1 MGELFSAHICSDKPL
16 TKFFQCGEGVPERTK
31 GYFGSHLSAVQKLLH
46 VLYSLLNPRIAL
58 SRLIKVQGY
67 HVQITA
73 RSDRDLTPE
82 SIMQKVGD
90 ASGSKYSGGGNI
102 PSASGPKPPV
112 SSKPVFTPTAIAGSG
127 SSFNPLGSRS
137 RAAPRQEET
146 DEDGWGADAPP
157 VTRTQLEKVAPA
169 YQPTKVNISQLT
181 SQKQE
186 SSRFTPSQPSNGDPD
201 LVRGGYQPI
210 GKVDIAEIRRQAKEA
225 GELKDERP
233 TTVKGSYEP
242 VGKVDIAAIRA
253 RAQGP
258 GGAASPPST
267 ISPAATGEDE
277 DRPRPLADR
286 SAAFQQSERLT
297 ALPKPK
303 VANKFGGSS
312 FTGTKAPTPGDI
324 TAKPAAPAPPVGLA
338 SRTFADQGGKTPAQV
353 WAEKKGRERGPSI
366 TSPGAAPT
374 SPLQAQTSGGWSS
387 GYAGKKWNPVDTMH
401 TGRSSLGSQ
410 HTGQDDQQPEEPTS
424 PSGGV
429 ASIRDRFSGRAVMG
443 QPAEDSGPPP
453 QIDLGSKPSG
463 GARGIP
469 IPGLPTHSY
478 ADQVPAEEHVDLP
491 PPPRRPE
498 PEEEEEEEQPD
509 IRPSSPI
516 RVAMPVSRKEQ
527 PELSPAEEQ
536 FSPPTLPMSSV
547 AQAASRARDVPPA
560 PQVHDEEPAR
570 GAASGG
576 GKRALV
582 QYDYEKAEDNEI
594 ELREGDYVSNIDMV
608 DDDWWMGTNEQGETG
623 LFPSNYV
630 ELVEDAPG
638 GGGPAA
644 ADPEPEPEPEPVA
657 AAAAGGTGRTA
668 TAQYDYEAAEDNELS
683 FPDGATIIN
692 VVSTSSSTHVY
703 LTRKGFRLI
712 YDRSSPM
719 TIGGSVNM
727 RDDRDCFRRI
737 MCSSTSRSDA
747 WIGEREQ
754 DTCV

>member
-1 MGELFSAHICSDKPL
+1 MGELPSARIRSDTPL

-46 VLYSLLNPRIAL
+46 VLYALLNLRVEL
-58 SRLIKVQGY
+58 TRLTETQGY

-82 SIMQKVGD
+82 TVMQKVAD
-90 ASGSKYSGGGNI
+90 ASGSKYSGGGTM

-127 SSFNPLGSRS
+127 TSFKPLGSRS
-137 RAAPRQEET
+137 RAAPQRETT

-169 YQPTKVNISQLT
+169 YQPTRVNISQLT

-186 SSRFTPSQPSNGDPD
+186 PSRFAASQPSNGGPD
-201 LVRGGYQPI
+201 VVKGAYQPI

-225 GELKDERP
+225 GELKDDRP
-233 TTVKGSYEP
+233 SAVKGAYEP

-258 GGAASPPST
+258 GGAASPPSA

-277 DRPRPLADR
+277 ERPRSFADR

-297 ALPKPK
+297 TLPKPK

-324 TAKPAAPAPPVGLA
+324 SAKPAAPKVGLA
-338 SRTFADQGGKTPAQV
+338 SRTFADEGGKTPAQV
-353 WAEKKGRERGPSI
+353 WAEKKARERGPSI

-387 GYAGKKWNPVDTMH
+387 GYTGKKWDPVSTTH
-401 TGRSSLGSQ
+401 TGRGSLGSQ

-424 PSGGV
+424 PVGGV
-429 ASIRDRFSGRAVMG
+429 ASIRDRFSGRAPMG
-443 QPAEDSGPPP
+443 QPIDDSGPPP
-453 QIDLGSKPSG
+453 QIDLGTKPSG

-469 IPGLPTHSY
+469 IPGLPTRPS
-478 ADQVPAEEHVDLP
+478 AEQIPAEEHVDLP
-491 PPPRRPE
+491 TPPRRPE
-498 PEEEEEEEQPD
+498 PEDEEEQPD
-509 IRPSSPI
+509 FRPASPI

-536 FSPPTLPMSSV
+536 FSPPTLPTASV
-547 AQAASRARDVPPA
+547 AQAASRARDVPPE
-560 PQVHDEEPAR
+560 PQLHDDDPAR
-570 GAASGG
+570 GAAQAAAASTFGAAAAASDG

-594 ELREGDYVSNIDMV
+594 ELREGEYVSNIDMV
-608 DDDWWMGTNEQGETG
+608 DTDWWMGTNSQGETG

-630 ELVEDAPG
+630 EVVEDEMAG
-638 GGGPAA
+638 GAAPAA
-644 ADPEPEPEPEPVA
+644 SRVAEPEPELEPEDGGGAP
-657 AAAAGGTGRTA
+657 AAGGTGRTA

-683 FPDGATIIN
+683 FPDGAKIVN
-692 VVSTSSSTHVY
+692 VVSTSLSARVLMS
-703 LTRKGFRLI
+703 
-712 YDRSSPM
+712 
-719 TIGGSVNM
+719 
-727 RDDRDCFRRI
+727 
-737 MCSSTSRSDA
+737 
-747 WIGEREQ
+747 
-754 DTCV
+754 